1 MATMADLIARY
12 IQKEL
17 EETQGQLELKR
28 KELAEKFN
36 CVPSQITYVLKTRFT
51 PSNGYHVVSVRGGGG
66 FIRIIEKSI
75 DDQIYEKIG
84 DEITEK
90 TARLL
95 LKNLYEREVLT
106 SEEFRILR
114 PLVSDSILGI
124 SGKEANHLRSRML
137 KSIISSILS

>member
-1 MATMADLIARY
+1 VATMADLIARY

-75 DDQIYEKIG
+75 DDQVYEKIG

-106 SEEFRILR
+106 NEEFRILR

>member
-1 MATMADLIARY
+1 VATMADLIARY

-106 SEEFRILR
+106 NEEFRILR

>member
-1 MATMADLIARY
+1 MATIADLIAKY
-12 IQKEL
+12 IQSEL

-28 KELAEKFN
+28 KELAKKFN

-66 FIRIIEKSI
+66 FIRIIERSI

-84 DEITEK
+84 DEVTEK

-95 LKNLYEREVLT
+95 LKNLSDREVITNQELK
-106 SEEFRILR
+106 ILR
-114 PLVSDSILGI
+114 PLVSDSILGL
-124 SGKEANHLRSRML
+124 SGEGANHMRSRIL
-137 KSIISSILS
+137 KSVISSILT

>member
-106 SEEFRILR
+106 NEEFRILR

>member
-17 EETQGQLELKR
+17 EETQGQLELRR
-28 KELAEKFN
+28 KELAEKFD

-75 DDQIYEKIG
+75 DDQIYKKIG
-84 DEITEK
+84 NEITEK

-95 LKNLYEREVLT
+95 LKNLYERDIIT
-106 SEEFRILR
+106 QEEFKILR

-124 SGKEANHLRSRML
+124 SGKDANHLRSRML

>member
-1 MATMADLIARY
+1 MADLIARY

-106 SEEFRILR
+106 NEEFRILR